1 MTALTPRYRVF
12 LRGPINEIKEY
23 IDLLMTQS
31 AVIQEQRRLLQ
42 HQQGVQPLA
51 ITEQLDFTCPETSFV
66 NVLDIK
72 STQDSA
78 VSGPSLELKGTTD
91 FSACHPRS
99 DSILV
104 CDNSCAATSSYTRWV
119 PPGRPSLLFNHPQNV
134 KVARPSRASYLVRIS
149 QDVVDS
155 SRGLHSM
162 SLLLCFRGG
171 WMSLGA
177 YSEYSG
183 SFDVNGDDVVYAYT
197 LLQQPDIC

>member
-1 MTALTPRYRVF
+1 MYIDHDSVGPLGTEDQVVF
-12 LRGPINEIKEY
+12 LRGQINEIKEY

-99 DSILV
+99 DSILTIPV
-104 CDNSCAATSSYTRWV
+104 VQPPTESQGSTSKPGFIPRTHK
-119 PPGRPSLLFNHPQNV
+119 PGRCGFQQRFAQHEPPALFQGWV
-134 KVARPSRASYLVRIS
+134 DVSRSI
-149 QDVVDS
+149 
-155 SRGLHSM
+155 
-162 SLLLCFRGG
+162 F
-171 WMSLGA
+171 
-177 YSEYSG
+177 
-183 SFDVNGDDVVYAYT
+183 
-197 LLQQPDIC
+197 